1 MASRVASALGRGA
14 FVGGAAAAAA
24 AASAATIVP
33 VAYHEAGHT
42 ILAHAV
48 SESGVRCGSAG
59 KLSFTNNSP
68 SLVKFTTIVPRR
80 TPKGQFYVG
89 ETKLTV
95 RWRHMSDALQF
106 TPGKSSQSTDAI
118 LRPLDGDGEQTA
130 SLLTLTRLAYLFGGR
145 AAEDT
150 MRGTASDVESI
161 RGAPGLAS
169 GDLRKAEQ
177 LADGSAARL
186 EAGYAYARAVLQSR
200 WPQVQATAA
209 ALLVGGTLDG
219 ASLCALLEQLERARP
234 ASPLLHGACWAWAER
249 RRLREAHALVLEPR

>member
-1 MASRVASALGRGA
+1 MSESLHFTRGA
-14 FVGGAAAAAA
+14 
-24 AASAATIVP
+24 SSST
-33 VAYHEAGHT
+33 
-42 ILAHAV
+42 
-48 SESGVRCGSAG
+48 
-59 KLSFTNNSP
+59 TN
-68 SLVKFTTIVPRR
+68 
-80 TPKGQFYVG
+80 
-89 ETKLTV
+89 
-95 RWRHMSDALQF
+95 
-106 TPGKSSQSTDAI
+106 AI
-118 LRPLDGDGEQTA
+118 LRPPDGDGEPA

-150 MRGTASDVESI
+150 MRGTPSNVENI
-161 RGAPGLAS
+161 RSAPGHAS

-186 EAGYAYARAVLQSR
+186 EAGYDTRAMLTDR

>member
-1 MASRVASALGRGA
+1 M
-14 FVGGAAAAAA
+14 
-24 AASAATIVP
+24 
-33 VAYHEAGHT
+33 
-42 ILAHAV
+42 
-48 SESGVRCGSAG
+48 
-59 KLSFTNNSP
+59 
-68 SLVKFTTIVPRR
+68 KFTTIVPRR
-80 TPKGQFYVG
+80 TTKGQYYVG

-106 TPGKSSQSTDAI
+106 TSGKSSQSTDAI
-118 LRPLDGDGEQTA
+118 LRPPDGDGEPA

-150 MRGTASDVESI
+150 MRGTPSNVESI

-186 EAGYAYARAVLQSR
+186 EAGYDYARAVLKSR

>member
-1 MASRVASALGRGA
+1 MLSRVAGPL
-14 FVGGAAAAAA
+14 GAAAAAA

-80 TPKGQFYVG
+80 TPKGQYYVG

-95 RWRHMSDALQF
+95 RWRHMSESLHF
-106 TPGKSSQSTDAI
+106 TRGASSSTTNAI
-118 LRPLDGDGEQTA
+118 LRPPDGDGEPA

-145 AAEDT
+145 AAEDA
-150 MRGTASDVESI
+150 MHGTPSNVESI
-161 RGAPGLAS
+161 RSAPGLAS

-186 EAGYAYARAVLQSR
+186 EAGYAYARDVLTDR

-219 ASLCALLEQLERARP
+219 ASFCALLEQLERARP